1 MPPGGWI
8 RRGMLV
14 GKPVGAVV
22 DVPSEAKVLLCSSP
36 SVAVGGVV
44 VVGAKVSW
52 VGMSTVVASLVP
64 VGMMLWGASVLVGR
78 GVVTGAD
85 SDSVGIGTGTTAV
98 VDSVEDV
105 AELALPVP
113 LVMADSAAP
122 DLVDDVEDSDAPAVA
137 EESVVVDASDAPEV
151 VVDASVAPEVVVAV
165 SEAPEVVDALDS
177 VEVAEAVPDVASPDA
192 VVLVM
197 LSSPEVVIG
206 TGTMGTVGLLASEAV
221 SVELLEETLEGLS
234 VGASVDCSTAVA
246 DTLPVDDASLAVAE
260 LEMPVPTELSVA
272 LVVTGTGM
280 AVVPSVPVDVLRL

>member
-1 MPPGGWI
+1 
-8 RRGMLV
+8 MLV

-36 SVAVGGVV
+36 SVAVGGAV

-85 SDSVGIGTGTTAV
+85 SDSVGIGLGTTAV
-98 VDSVEDV
+98 VDSAEDV
-105 AELALPVP
+105 AELALSVP
-113 LVMADSAAP
+113 LVTADSASP
-122 DLVDDVEDSDAPAVA
+122 DLVEDAEISEAPVVA
-137 EESVVVDASDAPEV
+137 EESVVEDASDAPEV

-165 SEAPEVVDALDS
+165 SEDPEVVVYASDAPDVVDALAS
-177 VEVAEAVPDVASPDA
+177 VGVVEAVPDVASPDA
-192 VVLVM
+192 VVFVT

-206 TGTMGTVGLLASEAV
+206 TGTMGTVVLLASEAV
-221 SVELLEETLEGLS
+221 SVELLEEILEGLS

-246 DTLPVDDASLAVAE
+246 DTLAVDDASLAVAE

>member
-1 MPPGGWI
+1 
-8 RRGMLV
+8 MLV

-36 SVAVGGVV
+36 SVAVGGAV

-98 VDSVEDV
+98 VDSAEDV
-105 AELALPVP
+105 AELALSVP
-113 LVMADSAAP
+113 LVTADSASP
-122 DLVDDVEDSDAPAVA
+122 DLVEDAEISEAPVVA
-137 EESVVVDASDAPEV
+137 EESVEDASDAPEV

-165 SEAPEVVDALDS
+165 SEDPEVVVYASDAPDVVDALAS
-177 VEVAEAVPDVASPDA
+177 VGVVEAVPDVASPDA
-192 VVLVM
+192 VVFVT

-206 TGTMGTVGLLASEAV
+206 TGTMGTVVLLASEAV
-221 SVELLEETLEGLS
+221 SVELLEEILEGLS

-246 DTLPVDDASLAVAE
+246 DTLAVDDASLAVAE